1 MNRSLNR
8 CPLCESNEAARFFTS
23 REKAGSRDFHR
34 CPVCDLVFVPERF
47 HLDTAGQKARYL
59 THNNDPEDSRYRDF
73 LSRLLDPLRPHLI
86 PGSEGLDFGAGP
98 GPALA
103 VMMREEGFRVRLY
116 DPFFHRNVAVLEQS
130 YDFVACTE
138 TAEHF
143 ALPMQEFQTL
153 DRILKPSGW
162 LGVMTGML
170 ESWNDFADWHY
181 HRDTTHICFYSRRTM
196 EWIAERFSWDVQFP
210 SPNVVLFQKP
220 VFS

>member
-8 CPLCESNEAARFFTS
+8 CPLCASNEAARFFTS
-23 REKAGSRDFHR
+23 REKTGSRDFHR
-34 CPVCDLVFVPERF
+34 CPVCDLVFVPKRF
-47 HLDTAGQKARYL
+47 HLDAAGQKARYL

-103 VMMREEGFRVRLY
+103 IMMREEGFRVRLY

-170 ESWNDFADWHY
+170 ESWNDFTDWHY

-210 SPNVVLFQKP
+210 SPNVVLFQKA